1 MKQLFT
7 LCTLSALLL
16 IPAAGSAETI
26 YSHVAVTSGVDSPG
40 NITGAPDGAAT
51 TFSSTSG
58 WLEPGFPQESSGDVV
73 MQYIVDSADLYSM
86 TVWFMN
92 GASIEHTSLIA
103 FYAPSTTGTETISNL
118 NNVTFDRIRIMPDE
132 PLFGV
137 DSVWIDIAAEEPED
151 TTPVDTTPVDLPDEP
166 DAPSDNPVVID
177 EPIEETSHAETS
189 TRHSTYPRLV
199 KLVSDGDP
207 STQYDTAVYAID
219 DHGKRRPFSG
229 ESTYFSWFEDF
240 DEVVELSPSAMAAYS
255 LGATMPMH
263 HGTWLVKIQSVN
275 DVYAVERGGVLRRI
289 PDEATAELFYGAD
302 WADRV
307 RDISPTDWPRYTLGD
322 DLSSSAHPNEFV
334 VRDDNLVVWHVRDGV
349 RRQIP
354 ETDLA
359 VHGIQGDHIVS
370 YNAFETFTDAADNLL
385 ESYSTGIL
393 YTDTDDFDWYSF

>member
-1 MKQLFT
+1 
-7 LCTLSALLL
+7 
-16 IPAAGSAETI
+16 
-26 YSHVAVTSGVDSPG
+26 
-40 NITGAPDGAAT
+40 
-51 TFSSTSG
+51 
-58 WLEPGFPQESSGDVV
+58 
-73 MQYIVDSADLYSM
+73 
-86 TVWFMN
+86 
-92 GASIEHTSLIA
+92 
-103 FYAPSTTGTETISNL
+103 
-118 NNVTFDRIRIMPDE
+118 MPDE

-137 DSVWIDIAAEEPED
+137 DSVWIDIAADE
-151 TTPVDTTPVDLPDEP
+151 PVDSTPADATPVDLPDEP
-166 DAPSDNPVVID
+166 DAVDDDPVVIN
-177 EPIEETSHAETS
+177 ETIEETSHSETS
-189 TRHSTYPRLV
+189 TRHSTYPVLV
-199 KLVSDGDP
+199 KLESDGDP

-219 DHGKRRPFSG
+219 DQGKRRPFSG

-322 DLSSSAHPNEFV
+322 DLSSSAHPDEFV

-349 RRQIP
+349 RRQVP

-359 VHGIQGDHIVS
+359 VHGIQSAHIVS

-385 ESYSTGIL
+385 ESYSTGAI
-393 YTDTDDFDWYSF
+393 YAGTDDFDWYNF